1 MKRILLAVF
10 LIAALAACQNQNI
23 KDRLGGRTTEEQ
35 GDAPKETTIEELTI
49 ADSDAAEIN
58 VREGVVV
65 AQAHTDTASDD
76 DVSVNITYDEED
88 DSLPPISEDAENVPA
103 GTVVLKRDSGYRVQL
118 ITVTQKENAE
128 KFGKDFKEKWNEA
141 ALDKENDD
149 AYHYREEIPVY
160 IEFYDPYWKLR
171 VGNFKS
177 RSDAQYA
184 LKYIKL
190 LGYKDAWI
198 VPTTILVK
206 EGP

>member
-23 KDRLGGRTTEEQ
+23 KDRLGGRTTEEEDVPQ
-35 GDAPKETTIEELTI
+35 ETTIEELKI
-49 ADSDAAEIN
+49 DDSDVAEIN

-65 AQAHTDTASDD
+65 AQAHTDSAEEE
-76 DVSVNITYDEED
+76 DVSVNINYDEED
-88 DSLPPISEDAENVPA
+88 DSLPPIVEDAENVPA
-103 GTVVLKRDSGYRVQL
+103 GTVILKRDSGYRIQL

-128 KFGKDFKEKWNEA
+128 SFGKEFKEKWNEA

-149 AYHYREEIPVY
+149 AYHYREEIPIY

-177 RSDAQYA
+177 RNDAQYA

>member
-23 KDRLGGRTTEEQ
+23 KDRLGGRTTEEEDVPQ
-35 GDAPKETTIEELTI
+35 ETTIEELKI
-49 ADSDAAEIN
+49 DDSDVAEIN

-65 AQAHTDTASDD
+65 AQAHTDSAKEE
-76 DVSVNITYDEED
+76 DVSVNINYDEED
-88 DSLPPISEDAENVPA
+88 DSLPPIVEDAENVPA
-103 GTVVLKRDSGYRVQL
+103 GTVILKRDSGYRIQL

-128 KFGKDFKEKWNEA
+128 SFGKEFKEKWNEA

-149 AYHYREEIPVY
+149 AYHYREEIPIY

-177 RSDAQYA
+177 RNDAQYA

>member
-23 KDRLGGRTTEEQ
+23 KDRLGGRTTEEEDVPQ
-35 GDAPKETTIEELTI
+35 ETTIEELKI
-49 ADSDAAEIN
+49 DDSDVAEIN

-65 AQAHTDTASDD
+65 AQAHTDSAEEE
-76 DVSVNITYDEED
+76 DVSVNINYDEED
-88 DSLPPISEDAENVPA
+88 DSLPPIVEDAENVPT
-103 GTVVLKRDSGYRVQL
+103 GTVILKRDSGYRVQL

-128 KFGKDFKEKWNEA
+128 SFGKEFKEKWNEA
-141 ALDKENDD
+141 ALDKENEDS
-149 AYHYREEIPVY
+149 YHYREEIPIY

-177 RSDAQYA
+177 RSEAQYA

>member
-1 MKRILLAVF
+1 MKRILLAVVM
-10 LIAALAACQNQNI
+10 IAALAACQNQNI
-23 KDRLGGRTTEEQ
+23 KDRLSGHTIEEQ
-35 GDAPKETTIEELTI
+35 GDVPQETTIEELQI

-65 AQAHTDTASDD
+65 AQAHSDAGTEE
-76 DVSVNITYDEED
+76 DVSVSIDYDEED

-103 GTVVLKRDSGYRVQL
+103 GTVILKRESGYRVQL

-128 KFGKDFKEKWNEA
+128 EFGKTFKEKWNEA

-171 VGNFKS
+171 VGNFKT
-177 RSDAQYA
+177 RSEAQYA

-190 LGYKDAWI
+190 LGYDDAWI
-198 VPTTILVK
+198 VPTTILVE

>member
-23 KDRLGGRTTEEQ
+23 KDRLGGRTTEEEDVPQ
-35 GDAPKETTIEELTI
+35 ETTIEELKI
-49 ADSDAAEIN
+49 DDSDVAEIN

-65 AQAHTDTASDD
+65 AQAHTDSAEEE
-76 DVSVNITYDEED
+76 DVSVNINYDEED
-88 DSLPPISEDAENVPA
+88 DSLPPIVEDAENVPA
-103 GTVVLKRDSGYRVQL
+103 GTVILKRDSGYRIQL

-128 KFGKDFKEKWNEA
+128 SFGKEFKEKWNEA

-149 AYHYREEIPVY
+149 AYHYREEIPIY

-177 RSDAQYA
+177 HNDAQYA

>member
-23 KDRLGGRTTEEQ
+23 KDRLGGRTTEEEDVPQ
-35 GDAPKETTIEELTI
+35 ETTIEELKI
-49 ADSDAAEIN
+49 DDSDVAEIN

-65 AQAHTDTASDD
+65 AQAHTDSAEEE
-76 DVSVNITYDEED
+76 DVSVNINYDEED
-88 DSLPPISEDAENVPA
+88 DSLPPIVEDAENVPA
-103 GTVVLKRDSGYRVQL
+103 GTVILKRDSGYRVQL

-128 KFGKDFKEKWNEA
+128 SFGKEFKEKWNEA

-149 AYHYREEIPVY
+149 SYHYREEIPIY

-171 VGNFKS
+171 VGNFKT
-177 RSDAQYA
+177 RSEAQYA